1 MDTRLTDAKAL
12 LNLLERLR
20 ADGVDLRHVDLEA
33 DGDLEIHAAAIER
46 RVVDDEGGYVSF
58 HALVFRTEKMK

>member
-33 DGDLEIHAAAIER
+33 
-46 RVVDDEGGYVSF
+46 GGYRSIF
-58 HALVFRTEKMK
+58 GSR